1 MTSDASREV
10 LATAR
15 SWPVAVDG
23 LFGWFHPGPGP
34 RGVVLCGAHGF
45 EQMAAHR
52 PWRRLAE
59 EIAASGCPTLRFD
72 YPGEGDSA
80 DPEEPHLADWV
91 GSIRRAARYLREE
104 AGVREIVLVGLRFGA
119 TLAALAAQAEPVE
132 RLVLM
137 APFATGRAYL
147 REMRMRAGSIGRLP
161 DGSLPRQ
168 EPDRLDVG
176 GFRFGPGL
184 LAEIGRIDLAA
195 ACSRPAAHVL
205 LLAAEAGRLAR
216 RYAALGGDVATA
228 PFPGLAKLVG
238 DPIFAETPEDDFA
251 RVAAFVADGIEAGG
265 AGARR
270 PPTPGRR
277 PPAARICG
285 AGWSEEPAEFGS
297 GLFGIACGPPRPD
310 AGAPT
315 VLFVSTGMTV
325 RSGWGRQATRLAR
338 GLAREGIASLR
349 FDLRGVG
356 DSVERADHVQP
367 LYAADCADDVRLAV
381 EHVSRRGAGL
391 IVLVGTCS
399 GAYAAF
405 RALCR
410 EPRVGGALLVN
421 LYCFDWDPDL
431 SVDAVLRQTHGSA
444 SDYAALLRHGSTWR
458 RLLGGEVHVRA
469 IAAALARRAG
479 PALRR
484 WFRLVRDGLGG
495 ASPARRIARLR
506 ARGAEVRLLYSEGD
520 PGLAA
525 LRRHLGRSPERVAR
539 ALGAPAGIVPAT
551 DHNLS
556 TADAQD
562 RLAAQVRALVRA
574 VAARE
579 RSRAV
584 TRTGSRA
591 R

>member
-1 MTSDASREV
+1 MTADVSPDVAAEAFVS
-10 LATAR
+10 AR
-15 SWPVAVDG
+15 SGPVAIDG
-23 LFGWFHPGPGP
+23 LFGWFHPGSGR

-45 EQMAAHR
+45 EQMAAHK

-59 EIAASGCPTLRFD
+59 EVAARGCPVLRFD

-80 DPEEPHLADWV
+80 DPEELRLATWV
-91 GSIRRAARYLREE
+91 GSIRRATRYLREE
-104 AGVREIVLVGLRFGA
+104 AGAREVVLVGLRFGA

-161 DGSLPRQ
+161 DGSTPRQ

-195 ACSRPAAHVL
+195 AECRPAPHVL
-205 LLAAEAGRLAR
+205 LIAADVSVLVQ
-216 RYAALGGDVATA
+216 RYAALGSDVATA
-228 PFPGLAKLVG
+228 SFPGLAKLVG
-238 DPIFAETPEDDFA
+238 DPIFAETPEGDFA
-251 RVAAFVADGIEAGG
+251 RVAAFVADGIG
-265 AGARR
+265 ADGIQAWH
-270 PPTPGRR
+270 
-277 PPAARICG
+277 PPAAGRGLSGARISG
-285 AGWSEEPAEFGS
+285 TGWSEEPAEFGS
-297 GLFGIACGPPRPD
+297 GLFGIMCGPVRPD
-310 AGAPT
+310 AGATT

-338 GLAREGIASLR
+338 GLAREGVASLR
-349 FDLRGVG
+349 FDLRGIG
-356 DSVERADHVQP
+356 DSGERADRVQP
-367 LYAADCADDVRLAV
+367 LYAADGADDVRLAV
-381 EHVSRRGAGL
+381 EHVARRGAGPV
-391 IVLVGTCS
+391 VLVGTCS

-405 RALCR
+405 QALCR
-410 EPRVGGALLVN
+410 EPRVDGALIVN
-421 LYCFDWDPDL
+421 LYCFDWDPDQSL
-431 SVDAVLRQTHGSA
+431 DAVLRQTHGSA
-444 SDYAALLRHGSTWR
+444 SDYAALLKQGSTWR

-469 IAAALARRAG
+469 IALALARRAG

-484 WFRLVRDGLGG
+484 WFRLIRDGLGG
-495 ASPARRIARLR
+495 ASVARRIARLR
-506 ARGAEVRLLYSEGD
+506 ARGAEIRLIYSEGD

-539 ALGAPAGIVPAT
+539 ALGAPVEIVPAT

-556 TADAQD
+556 TAEAQE

-574 VAARE
+574 VAAR
-579 RSRAV
+579 
-584 TRTGSRA
+584 
-591 R
+591 

>member
-1 MTSDASREV
+1 MTADVSPDVAAEIFVS
-10 LATAR
+10 AR
-15 SWPVAVDG
+15 SGPVAIDG
-23 LFGWFHPGPGP
+23 LFGWFHPGPGR

-52 PWRRLAE
+52 PWRQLAG
-59 EIAASGCPTLRFD
+59 EIAASGCPVLRFD

-80 DPEEPHLADWV
+80 DPEELRVADWV
-91 GSIRRAARYLREE
+91 GSIRRATRYLREE
-104 AGVREIVLVGLRFGA
+104 AGAREIVLVGLRFGA
-119 TLAALAAQAEPVE
+119 TLTALAAGAEPVD

-161 DGSLPRQ
+161 DGSTPRQ
-168 EPDRLDVG
+168 EPDHLDVG

-184 LAEIGRIDLAA
+184 LAEIGRIDLAMA
-195 ACSRPAAHVL
+195 DSRPAPNVL
-205 LLAAEAGRLAR
+205 LLAADASALGQ
-216 RYAALGGDVATA
+216 RYAALGSDVATA

-238 DPIFAETPEDDFA
+238 DPIFAETPEGDFA
-251 RVAAFVADGIEAGG
+251 RVAAFVAEGGGADGIDAW
-265 AGARR
+265 R
-270 PPTPGRR
+270 PPTLDRR
-277 PPAARICG
+277 SPVARISG
-285 AGWSEEPAEFGS
+285 PGWSEEPAEFGS
-297 GLFGIACGPPRPD
+297 GLFGIMCEPARPD

-315 VLFVSTGMTV
+315 VLFASTGMTV

-349 FDLRGVG
+349 FDLRGIG
-356 DSVERADHVQP
+356 DSVERVDRIQP
-367 LYAADCADDVRLAV
+367 LYAADGADDVRLAV
-381 EHVSRRGAGL
+381 EHVSRHGAGP

-405 RALCR
+405 QALCR
-410 EPRVGGALLVN
+410 EPRVDGALMIN
-421 LYCFDWDPDL
+421 LYCFDWDPGQ
-431 SVDAVLRQTHGSA
+431 SIDAVLRQTHGSA
-444 SDYAALLRHGSTWR
+444 SDYAALLKQASTWH

-469 IAAALARRAG
+469 IALAFARRAG

-484 WFRLVRDGLGG
+484 RFRLIRDGVGG
-495 ASPARRIARLR
+495 ASVARRIARLR
-506 ARGAEVRLLYSEGD
+506 ARGAEIRLIYSEGD

-539 ALGAPAGIVPAT
+539 VLGAPVEIVPAT

-562 RLAAQVRALVRA
+562 RLAAQVRALVGA
-574 VAARE
+574 VAAR
-579 RSRAV
+579 
-584 TRTGSRA
+584 
-591 R
+591 